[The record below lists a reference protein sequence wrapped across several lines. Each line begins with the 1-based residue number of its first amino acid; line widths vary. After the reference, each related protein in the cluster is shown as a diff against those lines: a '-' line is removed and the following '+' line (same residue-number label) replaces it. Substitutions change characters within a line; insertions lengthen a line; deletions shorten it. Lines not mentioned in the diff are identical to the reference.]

1 MGNDSKRFRMIAKTI
16 AGLEEVLA
24 NEMNAMGASGVKP
37 VKRGVEFFGDK
48 KLLYKAN
55 YLSRTAL
62 RIIMPIAIFKAEN
75 EQQLYDGI
83 GRIDWSDY
91 LGVDGTFSVDGVTS
105 YSNITHSKFLALKTK
120 DAIADQFRNKFGR
133 RPNVRLDNA
142 DLVVNVRIFRNEA
155 TVSIDSSGESLHKRG
170 YRKATGPA
178 PLSEVLA
185 AGMIYLTDWD
195 KKSTFIDPMC
205 GSGTIPIEAALIARN
220 IPAGYFRQDYC
231 FMHWKDF
238 DKTLWQEIKTEA
250 ENKIR
255 KISGQIIGSDRSGR
269 VLAVARENAESA
281 GLSNAISF
289 RSSFFADLEPP
300 EGKGLIVM
308 NPPYNERLKT
318 EDVID
323 LYKSIGD
330 TLKRNFTGYQAWIIS
345 ANIEAL
351 KFVGLRPT
359 RNLDL
364 NNGQLECK
372 YSKFEIY
379 EGSKKRIWAEKQKEE
394 ERESESFKDRGKGK
408 RRRIEKKTFRKTEE

>member
-1 MGNDSKRFRMIAKTI
+1 MSIDSKRFRMIAKTI
-16 AGLEEVLA
+16 SGLENVLA
-24 NEMNAMGASGVKP
+24 SEISALGASGVKP
-37 VKRGVEFFGDK
+37 VMRGVEFFGDK

-62 RIIMPIAIFKAEN
+62 RIIVPIAIFRADN

-83 GRIDWSDY
+83 GRISWGDY
-91 LGVDGTFSVDGVTS
+91 LDVNGTFSVDGVTS

-220 IPAGYFRQDYC
+220 IPAGYFRKDYC

-238 DKTLWQEIKTEA
+238 DRALWDSIVQEA
-250 ENKIR
+250 MGKIR
-255 KISGQIIGSDRSGR
+255 HSSPLIIGSDRSGR
-269 VLAVARENAESA
+269 VLSVARENAESA
-281 GLSNAISF
+281 RLAKDIAF
-289 RSSFFADLEPP
+289 RGSFFADLEPP
-300 EGKGLIVM
+300 EGKGVIIM

-323 LYKSIGD
+323 LYRSIGD

-379 EGSKKRIWAEKQKEE
+379 EGSKKRIW
-394 ERESESFKDRGKGK
+394 S
-408 RRRIEKKTFRKTEE
+408 EKKSEGEMKPKTEEINQKLKRKRLPKGR